1 MRDKQGERDFLD
13 NFEFVILRDAFG
25 TIDITSTER
34 AFFDDIV
41 TFYDFAGAPPVESAF
56 QKYTDFFTDVIFAYG
71 TYTTALIWSSVTRGA

>member
-25 TIDITSTER
+25 TIDITSSER

-41 TFYDFAGAPPVESAF
+41 TFYDFAGAPPAGLMMSMLM
-56 QKYTDFFTDVIFAYG
+56 TIFSN
-71 TYTTALIWSSVTRGA
+71 SSFSTKKVACSTMLEYDLCKG